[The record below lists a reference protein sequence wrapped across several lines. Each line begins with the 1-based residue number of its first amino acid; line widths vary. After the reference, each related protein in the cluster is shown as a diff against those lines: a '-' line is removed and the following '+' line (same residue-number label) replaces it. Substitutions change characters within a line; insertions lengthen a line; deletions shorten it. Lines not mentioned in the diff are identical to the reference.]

1 MVGIQV
7 GNEQEERKG
16 EEKRM
21 IRENIG
27 NSLSRAMRET
37 TSAAATLT
45 TRRSKCSCSSAE
57 RRERERER
65 DRGFREERER
75 IERERDLSAIIFGAR
90 GKPSTFVYRAE

>member
-37 TSAAATLT
+37 ISAAATWT
-45 TRRSKCSCSSAE
+45 TTLDMSLQLGGEE
-57 RRERERER
+57 RGER
-65 DRGFREERER
+65 DDAYRGVY
-75 IERERDLSAIIFGAR
+75 GA
-90 GKPSTFVYRAE
+90 

>member
-37 TSAAATLT
+37 ISAAATLT

-57 RRERERER
+57 RERGEMHPMK
-65 DRGFREERER
+65 GG
-75 IERERDLSAIIFGAR
+75 LCII
-90 GKPSTFVYRAE
+90 

>member
-37 TSAAATLT
+37 ISAAATWT
-45 TRRSKCSCSSAE
+45 TTLDMSLQLGG
-57 RRERERER
+57 ERERE
-65 DRGFREERER
+65 EMTWAH
-75 IERERDLSAIIFGAR
+75 LV
-90 GKPSTFVYRAE
+90 P

>member
-27 NSLSRAMRET
+27 NFIVPSYAGDDFCGSDMDDDVRFV
-37 TSAAATLT
+37 AAA
-45 TRRSKCSCSSAE
+45 RR
-57 RRERERER
+57 
-65 DRGFREERER
+65 RGEDVIGG
-75 IERERDLSAIIFGAR
+75 IEFHKFWS
-90 GKPSTFVYRAE
+90 

>member
-37 TSAAATLT
+37 ISAAATWST
-45 TRRSKCSCSSAE
+45 T
-57 RRERERER
+57 
-65 DRGFREERER
+65 F
-75 IERERDLSAIIFGAR
+75 DL
-90 GKPSTFVYRAE
+90 

>member
-37 TSAAATLT
+37 ISAAATLT

-57 RRERERER
+57 R
-65 DRGFREERER
+65 GEEEM
-75 IERERDLSAIIFGAR
+75 IPYDG
-90 GKPSTFVYRAE
+90 VYDIM

>member
-37 TSAAATLT
+37 ISAAATWT
-45 TRRSKCSCSSAE
+45 TTFDLSLQFGGE
-57 RRERERER
+57 RGEREM
-65 DRGFREERER
+65 RG
-75 IERERDLSAIIFGAR
+75 SMR
-90 GKPSTFVYRAE
+90 GL

>member
-37 TSAAATLT
+37 TSAAATWT
-45 TRRSKCSCSSAE
+45 TELAGCFG
-57 RRERERER
+57 EREPRMR
-65 DRGFREERER
+65 QPAGW
-75 IERERDLSAIIFGAR
+75 ICHAR
-90 GKPSTFVYRAE
+90 G

>member
-7 GNEQEERKG
+7 GNEQEERKD

-37 TSAAATLT
+37 ISAAATWMT
-45 TRRSKCSCSSAE
+45 TFEMSLQLGG
-57 RRERERER
+57 EREREM
-65 DRGFREERER
+65 
-75 IERERDLSAIIFGAR
+75 
-90 GKPSTFVYRAE
+90 PSYKK

>member
-37 TSAAATLT
+37 TSAAATWT
-45 TRRSKCSCSSAE
+45 TTFDLSLQF
-57 RRERERER
+57 
-65 DRGFREERER
+65 GGEERE
-75 IERERDLSAIIFGAR
+75 EMS
-90 GKPSTFVYRAE
+90 

>member
-57 RRERERER
+57 RREREESCHEGAVGTCTGISHLLCGNNELKDANNDRNDASWRE
-65 DRGFREERER
+65 
-75 IERERDLSAIIFGAR
+75 
-90 GKPSTFVYRAE
+90 

>member
-57 RRERERER
+57 RERERV
-65 DRGFREERER
+65 
-75 IERERDLSAIIFGAR
+75 I
-90 GKPSTFVYRAE
+90 

>member
-57 RRERERER
+57 RERER
-65 DRGFREERER
+65 DDMTESQLLQMLGLESIQLLIRKTKLQRVAHCTR
-75 IERERDLSAIIFGAR
+75 R
-90 GKPSTFVYRAE
+90 GK

>member
-45 TRRSKCSCSSAE
+45 TRRSICSCSSAE
-57 RRERERER
+57 RRERERSSCIQ
-65 DRGFREERER
+65 RGS
-75 IERERDLSAIIFGAR
+75 IIMYTGGAI
-90 GKPSTFVYRAE
+90 S

>member
-37 TSAAATLT
+37 ISAAATLT

-57 RRERERER
+57 RRGG
-65 DRGFREERER
+65 DASYGG
-75 IERERDLSAIIFGAR
+75 IEFHKLQS
-90 GKPSTFVYRAE
+90 

>member
-57 RRERERER
+57 EEEEGSYRH
-65 DRGFREERER
+65 RGG
-75 IERERDLSAIIFGAR
+75 LSYIHRGGSIIY
-90 GKPSTFVYRAE
+90 T

>member
-37 TSAAATLT
+37 ISAAATWT
-45 TRRSKCSCSSAE
+45 TTLDMSLQLGG
-57 RRERERER
+57 ERERER
-65 DRGFREERER
+65 DIVCVNKGSISCMCE
-75 IERERDLSAIIFGAR
+75 
-90 GKPSTFVYRAE
+90 